1 MMKNTIAALIVIV
14 HGISA
19 FTIHPMGLATARPSL
34 LVLNEYIPSG
44 MTPEQWRKK
53 KAKETEALSKK
64 EFGRM
69 GPKGFKSR
77 SLQSFQEDLEKGKTG
92 HLMPVM
98 FAKDLVKKGK
108 IKPQDVP
115 VSTHVSSSDGGLL

>member
-1 MMKNTIAALIVIV
+1 
-14 HGISA
+14 
-19 FTIHPMGLATARPSL
+19 
-34 LVLNEYIPSG
+34 

-92 HLMPVM
+92 
-98 FAKDLVKKGK
+98 
-108 IKPQDVP
+108 
-115 VSTHVSSSDGGLL
+115 VSTHVSSSDGGLLGNFFNSIPSSLWFYLTP